1 MNHKVSRIRQLHF
14 SRRNSHPASGEAEV
28 TLKICSYSD
37 SRFRRFTRLESRNLN
52 QENVRAWLAWWH
64 QQYPRTETTRDGTAT
79 GRAAALRGQHQGPIY
94 PNAT

>member
-14 SRRNSHPASGEAEV
+14 SRRNWYPTSDEAEV
-28 TLKICSYSD
+28 TLKICSYAESAL
-37 SRFRRFTRLESRNLN
+37 RRFTLPESRSLHL
-52 QENVRAWLAWWH
+52 EVVRFLLSCWH

>member
-1 MNHKVSRIRQLHF
+1 MNHKVSRIRQPVSPGVIGIRL
-14 SRRNSHPASGEAEV
+14 PAKPEV